1 MSTESISVTGNSLTR
16 GNTSRALPFILAARK
31 ANRNLPMI
39 SLRVPVTP
47 ENRRYLRELRDA
59 EMRAW
64 RNTGAAR
71 RRSPTLDVGSNAQ
84 NEQRDLYSFALIVAL
99 TLALAAIV
107 LAQSPSAS
115 QRVARWVSVVRHV
128 LG

>member
-1 MSTESISVTGNSLTR
+1 MITANISATGNSLTR

-31 ANRNLPMI
+31 PNRPLPII

-47 ENRRYLRELRDA
+47 ANRNYLRELRNA

-64 RNTGAAR
+64 QNTGANR
-71 RRSPTLDVGSNAQ
+71 RLFPTRDVVSNAQ
-84 NEQRDLYSFALIVAL
+84 NEQRDLYSFGLIVAL
-99 TLALAAIV
+99 TSVLAVIV
-107 LAQSPSAS
+107 LAQSPSTS
-115 QRVARWVSVVRHV
+115 QRVAHWVSVVRHV